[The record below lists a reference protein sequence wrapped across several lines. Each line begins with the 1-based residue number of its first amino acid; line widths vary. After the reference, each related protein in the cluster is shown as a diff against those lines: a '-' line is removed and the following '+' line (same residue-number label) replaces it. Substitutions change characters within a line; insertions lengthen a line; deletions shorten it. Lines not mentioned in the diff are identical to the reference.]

1 MVKIRL
7 ARGGAKKNPFY
18 SIVATDS
25 RKRRDSGYIERIG
38 YFNPV
43 ARGQEVRL
51 QLEED
56 RLSHWISQG
65 AQISDRVKQLVKE
78 YRDPSIREKQLAKQ
92 SAKADDKAK
101 KIAAEEK
108 AKADLEAKEAAE
120 EAAAAE
126 AAAEAPAE
134 EAAAEAPAEEAAAE
148 EAAAEE
154 AAAEA
159 PAEEA
164 AAEAQQQKLQQKKP
178 QQKLQQKKPQQK
190 LQQKKPQQKKSQ
202 LKNLKKNNLV
212 SSAPHSN
219 EKKLLVGKINGFFG
233 LQGWVKVFSYTKP
246 RVNILNYS
254 PWSIDVD
261 GELQKIE
268 IKNGREQSKTIVAH
282 ISGIDTREDSQKLIG
297 KDIYIDKEQLPEL
310 NEDQYYWHEL
320 IGFTVLNQNKESLGL
335 VDYFVETGANNVL
348 VVKGKK
354 EHWIPYIEPYLVSVD
369 SKKKEIFVDWDKD
382 F

>member
-108 AKADLEAKEAAE
+108 AKADLEAKEAAAEEAAAE

-126 AAAEAPAE
+126 APAAEAPAE
-134 EAAAEAPAEEAAAE
+134 EAAAAEAPAEEAAAE
-148 EAAAEE
+148 EK
-154 AAAEA
+154 
-159 PAEEA
+159 PAEES
-164 AAEAQQQKLQQKKP
+164 E
-178 QQKLQQKKPQQK
+178 
-190 LQQKKPQQKKSQ
+190 
-202 LKNLKKNNLV
+202 
-212 SSAPHSN
+212 
-219 EKKLLVGKINGFFG
+219 EK
-233 LQGWVKVFSYTKP
+233 
-246 RVNILNYS
+246 
-254 PWSIDVD
+254 
-261 GELQKIE
+261 
-268 IKNGREQSKTIVAH
+268 
-282 ISGIDTREDSQKLIG
+282 
-297 KDIYIDKEQLPEL
+297 
-310 NEDQYYWHEL
+310 
-320 IGFTVLNQNKESLGL
+320 
-335 VDYFVETGANNVL
+335 
-348 VVKGKK
+348 
-354 EHWIPYIEPYLVSVD
+354 
-369 SKKKEIFVDWDKD
+369 
-382 F
+382 